1 MTATNP
7 MDPTRHLRDDL
18 LKLIFR
24 AAAILGLVALLL
36 SIWRG
41 LLLDWHP
48 LIFLNGASFVCI
60 LLGNFFESRWPFS
73 VRAALLLAVAFA
85 LGTSGL
91 LTWGLMPVGILGIF
105 AFCILTTLLL
115 GRRAGIGATAIAV
128 IVMAMI
134 GLSVHH
140 GVIAFHFDAQ
150 RYVTAGISW
159 IQAISGLL
167 LSAGIIVMAVGKLHQ
182 QFVGMIHRLD
192 HQNLQLRESNAM
204 LATEIEEHA
213 RVEKER
219 QVLADRLRLAQKME
233 ALGLLSGSVAHDL
246 NNVLMGVVSY
256 PDLLL
261 RQLPEDSPLRQPMAT
276 IKSSGLKAAA
286 MAQDMLAL
294 ARRGVAVE
302 DTVNLNGIV
311 GELMESPELAKIKKF
326 HGNVTITASLGH
338 DLDPI
343 KGSRFHLLRVV
354 TNLVSNAAE
363 AMNEGGSLS
372 IRTENRSVETPIHGF
387 ETIPP
392 GRYAALI
399 VQDTGIGID
408 TEEIAR
414 IFEPFF
420 TKKKMGRSG
429 TGLGM
434 AVVWSVVK
442 DHGGFIEVLS
452 QKGVGTRFEVY
463 WPATVAAPAE
473 GDTPA
478 LRDYPGKGES
488 ILVVDDAPEMRE
500 IACHM
505 ITALGYQA
513 VAVPNGDAA
522 VRYLTG
528 QPMDLVVLDM
538 VMDPGMDGLETFKRI
553 LTVRPGQKVIITSG
567 FAETDRVATA
577 RTMGVLAYLKK
588 PYLVEELAR
597 TIRIALDSSIPA
609 GPD

>member
-1 MTATNP
+1 
-7 MDPTRHLRDDL
+7 
-18 LKLIFR
+18 
-24 AAAILGLVALLL
+24 
-36 SIWRG
+36 
-41 LLLDWHP
+41 
-48 LIFLNGASFVCI
+48 
-60 LLGNFFESRWPFS
+60 
-73 VRAALLLAVAFA
+73 
-85 LGTSGL
+85 
-91 LTWGLMPVGILGIF
+91 
-105 AFCILTTLLL
+105 
-115 GRRAGIGATAIAV
+115 
-128 IVMAMI
+128 
-134 GLSVHH
+134 
-140 GVIAFHFDAQ
+140 
-150 RYVTAGISW
+150 
-159 IQAISGLL
+159 
-167 LSAGIIVMAVGKLHQ
+167 
-182 QFVGMIHRLD
+182 
-192 HQNLQLRESNAM
+192 
-204 LATEIEEHA
+204 
-213 RVEKER
+213 
-219 QVLADRLRLAQKME
+219 
-233 ALGLLSGSVAHDL
+233 
-246 NNVLMGVVSY
+246 
-256 PDLLL
+256 
-261 RQLPEDSPLRQPMAT
+261 
-276 IKSSGLKAAA
+276 
-286 MAQDMLAL
+286 
-294 ARRGVAVE
+294 
-302 DTVNLNGIV
+302 
-311 GELMESPELAKIKKF
+311 
-326 HGNVTITASLGH
+326 
-338 DLDPI
+338 
-343 KGSRFHLLRVV
+343 
-354 TNLVSNAAE
+354 
-363 AMNEGGSLS
+363 AMNEGGYLS
-372 IRTENRSVETPIHGF
+372 IRTENRSVETPVHGF

-399 VQDTGIGID
+399 VQDTGTGID

-420 TKKKMGRSG
+420 TKKKMGHSG